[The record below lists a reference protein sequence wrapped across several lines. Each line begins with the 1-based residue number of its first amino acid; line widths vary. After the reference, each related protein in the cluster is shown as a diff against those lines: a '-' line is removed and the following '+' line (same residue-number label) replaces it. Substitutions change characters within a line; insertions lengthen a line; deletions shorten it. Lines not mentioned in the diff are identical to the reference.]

1 MLLDIIKKGIDN
13 ITLEDIEMLFNAG
26 IATVKVADNE
36 LLFINE

>member
-13 ITLEDIEMLFNAG
+13 ITLEDIEMLFNTE
-26 IATVKVADNE
+26 ITTVKVADNE